1 MIERAKDGERPEIT
15 MILSGVGG
23 IEIPAEWRVRKT
35 PMIGIVVISPDGES
49 GESMVIGGGTQADAM
64 NLAALLQGLA
74 DGLRSEVL
82 KSAVME
88 IWGVD
93 KL

>member
-1 MIERAKDGERPEIT
+1 MIERAEDGKRPEIT
-15 MILSGVGG
+15 MLLSGVGG
-23 IEIPAEWRVRKT
+23 AEIPAEWRVKKT

-74 DGLRSEVL
+74 DRLRSEVA
-82 KSAVME
+82 KNAVME
-88 IWGVD
+88 LLGVD